1 MQKVPILNTNF
12 QNRISIQDFE
22 LIQGL
27 SSGAYGQVCLV
38 KKISSGDHFAMKMID
53 REKTIEKSQESFIES
68 EINIMRNLN
77 SDFIVK
83 LYYSFQDEEYI
94 YFVMEYLNGGDL
106 GNLLSNCGQIEE
118 KVNLY
123 IQNF

>member
-1 MQKVPILNTNF
+1 
-12 QNRISIQDFE
+12 
-22 LIQGL
+22 
-27 SSGAYGQVCLV
+27 
-38 KKISSGDHFAMKMID
+38 MKMID
-53 REKTIEKSQESFIES
+53 REKTFEKSQESFIES

-106 GNLLSNCGQIEE
+106 GNLISNCGQIEE
-118 KVNLY
+118 KVNG
-123 IQNF
+123 